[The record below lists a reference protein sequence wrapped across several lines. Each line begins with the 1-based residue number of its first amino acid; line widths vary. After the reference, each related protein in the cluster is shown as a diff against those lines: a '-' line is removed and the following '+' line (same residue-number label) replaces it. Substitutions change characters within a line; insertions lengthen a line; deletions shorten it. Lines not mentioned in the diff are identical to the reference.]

1 MLLAH
6 VTTASLSTSTWPKVA
21 PAATAVAA
29 VATPFPAASPIWRTD
44 VSMNDLPVYFAHDST
59 ALLSFCTCP
68 KVTPA
73 NIAVP
78 TVAKAPPK
86 VLISFAILHQMYE
99 IH

>member
-6 VTTASLSTSTWPKVA
+6 VTTASLSTSTWPKVT

-59 ALLSFCTCP
+59 ALLSFFTCP

-86 VLISFAILHQMYE
+86 VLISFAILQQMYE